1 MSFTINVLC
10 ITINYNLHLPGYFRQ
25 QIVSCAG
32 DGMIH
37 FTDLERESTY
47 GQFQFDC
54 HAGTTYEVYSGC
66 ILACIPYCTDFCTV
80 NQGIFSLIFYQNV
93 KKRREES
100 WLT

>member
-1 MSFTINVLC
+1 MHLHACTYRHYEHFSNVFKIQECYYL
-10 ITINYNLHLPGYFRQ
+10 ITCVWYFHQ

-54 HAGTTYEVYSGC
+54 HAGTTYEVYSES
-66 ILACIPYCTDFCTV
+66 IAMR
-80 NQGIFSLIFYQNV
+80 SL
-93 KKRREES
+93 
-100 WLT
+100 L

>member
-1 MSFTINVLC
+1 MLIN
-10 ITINYNLHLPGYFRQ
+10 IWFHEPGYLHQ

-54 HAGTTYEVYSGC
+54 HAGTTYEVHVYS
-66 ILACIPYCTDFCTV
+66 
-80 NQGIFSLIFYQNV
+80 
-93 KKRREES
+93 E
-100 WLT
+100 

>member
-1 MSFTINVLC
+1 MLLVPG
-10 ITINYNLHLPGYFRQ
+10 NLHQ

-54 HAGTTYEVYSGC
+54 HAGTTYEVYS
-66 ILACIPYCTDFCTV
+66 ACIGMLVLCTCTLLHCKS
-80 NQGIFSLIFYQNV
+80 GD
-93 KKRREES
+93 
-100 WLT
+100 LTEFK

>member
-1 MSFTINVLC
+1 MCSKSSNV
-10 ITINYNLHLPGYFRQ
+10 NSWLHVPGYLHQ

-54 HAGTTYEVYSGC
+54 HAGTTYEVQS
-66 ILACIPYCTDFCTV
+66 V
-80 NQGIFSLIFYQNV
+80 
-93 KKRREES
+93 
-100 WLT
+100 